1 LGSIWKLAHRDPNR
15 NQRIVRHHVSS
26 THPIAGRDILT
37 GIEGAAG
44 GGGELDIVVRDA
56 RDVDGKMADPE
67 ELNSVDDSASADK
80 YKPAKCWRKIK
91 T

>member
-1 LGSIWKLAHRDPNR
+1 MGSIWKLAHRDPNR

-67 ELNSVDDSASADK
+67 ELAVRVPHLGAHHASSAA
-80 YKPAKCWRKIK
+80 ATRR
-91 T
+91 

>member
-15 NQRIVRHHVSS
+15 NQRIVRHDVSS

-67 ELNSVDDSASADK
+67 ELNSVDDPASADK